1 MDILTL
7 VAIPLCFLLGA
18 LSWYIIQRFRIGKF
32 DNLASHIIHQAE
44 LRAEGICHQAE
55 MTLKEKQ
62 IAQTKELEYKW
73 QIEKRKL
80 AKEEERLQQKDDK
93 LEGRMQLVEKKLS
106 EIEKREAVLIG
117 RKAHMDEERKKID
130 EHLIELTQ
138 ILERASNLSAHEA
151 KQMLLDQIDEQVR
164 IETGR
169 FIRRSYEEA
178 ENQAE
183 IQATRIISTAIN
195 RLAASTVSELTT
207 STVSLPSDEMKGRII
222 GREGR
227 NIRSLEKATGV
238 NFVMDDTP
246 GAVVISSFDPIR
258 RHIAKLALTDLL
270 ADGRIHP
277 TRIEEAVD
285 KAQKTCLKQ
294 IHQFGED
301 AALRIGAMNLHPELI
316 TLLGKLK
323 FRYSL
328 GQNVLDHSL
337 EVAHLMGLMAGEFGL
352 DVALAKRI
360 GLLHDV
366 GKAVS
371 HEVEGTHAVIGHDLA
386 LRFGETKEVANGIG
400 CHHFEMDPLTVEAS
414 LCSSADAISASR
426 PGGRNEAVEEYVKRL
441 KKLEDLAMEFNGVE
455 KAFALQAGRELR
467 VIALPEQLN
476 DEDLTHL
483 ARDLT
488 KRIEKELQ
496 YPGKIKVT
504 ILREK
509 RVVDYAM

>member
-1 MDILTL
+1 MDI
-7 VAIPLCFLLGA
+7 FLLIA
-18 LSWYIIQRFRIGKF
+18 VPLSFLAGSLCTYLIHRFRIGKF
-32 DNLASHIIHQAE
+32 ETLASQIIYQGE
-44 LRAEGICHQAE
+44 KRAEGICHQAE
-55 MTLKEKQ
+55 LSLKEKQ

-80 AKEEERLQQKDDK
+80 AKEEERLEQKEDK
-93 LEGRMQLVEKKLS
+93 MEGRMQLVEKKLS
-106 EIEKREAVLIG
+106 DIEKREALLIA
-117 RKAHMDEERKKID
+117 RKTQVDEERKKI
-130 EHLIELTQ
+130 EEKLGELTL
-138 ILERASNLSAHEA
+138 ILEKASGLSAQEA
-151 KQMLLDQIDEQVR
+151 KQVLLDRIEEQVR
-164 IETGR
+164 METGR

-183 IQATRIISTAIN
+183 MQAARIISIAIN
-195 RLAASTVSELTT
+195 RLASSTVSELTT
-207 STVSLPSDEMKGRII
+207 STVALPSDEMKGRII

-277 TRIEEAVD
+277 TRIEEAVE
-285 KAQKTCLKQ
+285 KSEKTCQKQ
-294 IHQFGED
+294 IKQFGED
-301 AALRIGAMNLHPELI
+301 AAFRIGAMNIHPDLI

-400 CHHFEMDPLTVEAS
+400 CHHFEMDPITVEAS

-441 KKLEDLAMEFNGVE
+441 KKLEDLALEFPGVE

-467 VIALPEQLN
+467 VIALPDQLQ

-483 ARDLT
+483 ARNLT

>member
-1 MDILTL
+1 MTL
-7 VAIPLCFLLGA
+7 LIAIFLSFVSGS
-18 LSWYIIQRFRIGKF
+18 LSWYLIQRFRIGKF
-32 DNLASHIIHQAE
+32 ETLASQILYQAE
-44 LRAEGICHQAE
+44 KQAEAICHQGE
-55 MTLKEKQ
+55 INLKEKQ
-62 IAQTKELEYKW
+62 ITQTKELEYKW

-80 AKEEERLQQKDDK
+80 AKEEERIQQKEDK
-93 LEGRMQLVEKKLS
+93 LEGRMELVEKKLS
-106 EIEKREAVLIG
+106 EIEKREAILIA
-117 RKAHMDEERKKID
+117 RKMQVDEEKKKI
-130 EHLIELTQ
+130 EKMHGELAI
-138 ILERASNLSAHEA
+138 ILEKASGLSGQEA
-151 KQMLLDQIDEQVR
+151 KQMLLDQIEGQVR

-183 IQATRIISTAIN
+183 MQATKIISTAIN
-195 RLAASTVSELTT
+195 RLASSTVSELTT
-207 STVSLPSDEMKGRII
+207 STIALPNDEMKGRII

-258 RHIAKLALTDLL
+258 RHIAKLALSDLL
-270 ADGRIHP
+270 TDGRIHP

-285 KAQKTCLKQ
+285 KAQKTCQKQ
-294 IHQFGED
+294 INQFGED
-301 AALRIGAMNLHPELI
+301 AAFRIGAMNIHPELI

-337 EVAHLMGLMAGEFGL
+337 EVAQLMGLMAGEFGL
-352 DVALAKRI
+352 DVSLAKRI

-371 HEVEGTHAVIGHDLA
+371 HEVEGTHAIIGHDLA
-386 LRFGETKEVANGIG
+386 LRFGETKQVANGIG

-441 KKLEDLAMEFNGVE
+441 KKLEDLALEFSGVE
-455 KAFALQAGRELR
+455 KAFALQAGREIR
-467 VIALPEQLN
+467 VIALPDQLQ

>member
-1 MDILTL
+1 MDIFLPISIL
-7 VAIPLCFLLGA
+7 LSFLCGSLCIYL
-18 LSWYIIQRFRIGKF
+18 IQRFKKGKF
-32 DNLASHIIHQAE
+32 ETLASQILLQAE
-44 LRAEGICHQAE
+44 ERAEGICQQAE
-55 MTLKEKQ
+55 MSVKEKQ

-80 AKEEERLQQKDDK
+80 AKEEERIQQKEDK
-93 LEGRMQLVEKKLS
+93 LEGRMQLVEKKLA
-106 EIEKREAVLIG
+106 EIEKRESLLIA
-117 RKAHMDEERKKID
+117 RKSQADEEKKKI
-130 EHLIELTQ
+130 EVTLSKLTE
-138 ILERASNLSAHEA
+138 ILEKASGLSATEA
-151 KQMLLDQIDEQVR
+151 KQMFLDRIEEQVKL
-164 IETGR
+164 ETGR
-169 FIRRSYEEA
+169 YIRKCYEEA

-183 IQATRIISTAIN
+183 LQATRIISLAIN
-195 RLAASTVSELTT
+195 RLASSTVSELTT
-207 STVSLPSDEMKGRII
+207 STVTLPNEEMKGRII

-270 ADGRIHP
+270 SDGRIHP
-277 TRIEEAVD
+277 TRIEEAVE
-285 KAQKTCLKQ
+285 KASKTCQKQ
-294 IHQFGED
+294 IKQFGED
-301 AALRIGAMNLHPELI
+301 AAFRIGSMNLHPELI

-337 EVAHLMGLMAGEFGL
+337 EVAHLMGLMAEEFGL
-352 DVALAKRI
+352 NVSLAKRI
-360 GLLHDV
+360 GLLHDI

-371 HEVEGTHAVIGHDLA
+371 HEVEGTHAIIGHDLA
-386 LRFGETKEVANGIG
+386 IRFGETEQVANGIG
-400 CHHFEMDPLTVEAS
+400 CHHFEIDPITVEAS

-441 KKLEDLAMEFNGVE
+441 KKLEDLAFSFPGVE
-455 KAFALQAGRELR
+455 KAYALQAGRELR
-467 VIALPEQLN
+467 VIAIPDQLQ

-509 RVVDYAM
+509 RVIDYAM

>member
-1 MDILTL
+1 MDIFLIT
-7 VAIPLCFLLGA
+7 IPLSFLIGSLCTY
-18 LSWYIIQRFRIGKF
+18 LIQRVRIGKF
-32 DNLASHIIHQAE
+32 ETIASQIIHQGE
-44 LRAEGICHQAE
+44 KRAEGICHQAE
-55 MTLKEKQ
+55 LSLKEKQ

-80 AKEEERLQQKDDK
+80 AKEEERIQQKEDK

-106 EIEKREAVLIG
+106 DIEKREALLG
-117 RKAHMDEERKKID
+117 ARKIQVDEERKKI
-130 EHLIELTQ
+130 ESTLAELTQ
-138 ILERASNLSAHEA
+138 ILEKASGLSASEA
-151 KQMLLDQIDEQVR
+151 KQMLLDRIEDQVKM
-164 IETGR
+164 ETGR

-178 ENQAE
+178 ENHAE
-183 IQATRIISTAIN
+183 AEATRIISLAIN
-195 RLAASTVSELTT
+195 RLASSTVSELTA
-207 STVSLPSDEMKGRII
+207 STVALPNEEMKGRII

-285 KAQKTCLKQ
+285 KAQKTCQKQ
-294 IHQFGED
+294 IKQFGED
-301 AALRIGAMNLHPELI
+301 AAFRIGAMNIHPDII

-352 DVALAKRI
+352 DVAMAKRI

-371 HEVEGTHAVIGHDLA
+371 HEVEGTHAMIGHDLA

-400 CHHFEMDPLTVEAS
+400 CHHFEIDPITVEAS

-441 KKLEDLAMEFNGVE
+441 KKLEDLALEFPGVE

-467 VIALPEQLN
+467 VIALPEQLQ

-509 RVVDYAM
+509 RVIDYAM

>member
-1 MDILTL
+1 MDNILL
-7 VAIPLCFLLGA
+7 GAIPLSFLVGN
-18 LSWYIIQRFRIGKF
+18 LSWYLLQRSRIGKF
-32 DNLASHIIHQAE
+32 ETLASQIIHQAE
-44 LRAEGICHQAE
+44 LRAEGICQQGE
-55 MTLKEKQ
+55 ITLKEKQ

-80 AKEEERLQQKDDK
+80 AKEEERIQQKEDK

-106 EIEKREAVLIG
+106 DIEKREALLGARNIQV
-117 RKAHMDEERKKID
+117 DEEKKKIEEKLAD
-130 EHLIELTQ
+130 LTV
-138 ILERASNLSAHEA
+138 ILEKASGLSANEA
-151 KQMLLDQIDEQVR
+151 KQVLLDRIDEQVKM
-164 IETGR
+164 ETGR

-183 IQATRIISTAIN
+183 MQATRIISTAIN

-207 STVSLPSDEMKGRII
+207 STVALPSDEMKGRII

-270 ADGRIHP
+270 TDGRIHP
-277 TRIEEAVD
+277 TRIEEAVE
-285 KAQKTCLKQ
+285 KAEQTCIKQ
-294 IHQFGED
+294 IKQFGED
-301 AALRIGAMNLHPELI
+301 AAFRIGAINIHPELI

-337 EVAHLMGLMAGEFGL
+337 EVAQLMGLMAGEFGL
-352 DVALAKRI
+352 DVSLAKRI

-386 LRFGETKEVANGIG
+386 LRFGEAKEVANGIG
-400 CHHFEMDPLTVEAS
+400 CHHFEMDPTTVEAS

-441 KKLEDLAMEFNGVE
+441 KKLEDLALEFTGVE

-467 VIALPEQLN
+467 VIVLPDQLQ

-504 ILREK
+504 VLREK
-509 RVVDYAM
+509 KVVDYAM

>member
-1 MDILTL
+1 MEISPL
-7 VAIPLCFLLGA
+7 VLIPTSFLCGA
-18 LSWYIIQRFRIGKF
+18 FGYYLIQRFKFGKF
-32 DNLASHIIHQAE
+32 ETLASQIIHQAE
-44 LRAEGICHQAE
+44 LKAEGICHQAE
-55 MTLKEKQ
+55 LTLKEKQ

-80 AKEEERLQQKDDK
+80 AKEEERIQQKEDK
-93 LEGRMQLVEKKLS
+93 LEERMGVVEKKLS
-106 EIEKREAVLIG
+106 DIEKREALLHA
-117 RKAHMDEERKKID
+117 RKTTVEEERKKV
-130 EHLIELTQ
+130 EQTLNELAE
-138 ILERASNLSAHEA
+138 ILEKAAGLSAAEA
-151 KQMLLDQIDEQVR
+151 KQMLLDRVEEQVKM
-164 IETGR
+164 ETGR

-183 IQATRIISTAIN
+183 MQATRIISTAIN
-195 RLAASTVSELTT
+195 RLASSTVSELTT
-207 STVSLPSDEMKGRII
+207 STVALPSDEMKGRII

-277 TRIEEAVD
+277 TRIEEAVE
-285 KAQKTCLKQ
+285 KAGITCQKQVK
-294 IHQFGED
+294 QFGED
-301 AALRIGAMNLHPELI
+301 AAFRIGAINLHPELI

-371 HEVEGTHAVIGHDLA
+371 HEVEGTHAIIGHDLA

-400 CHHFEMDPLTVEAS
+400 CHHFEIDPITVEAS

-441 KKLEDLAMEFNGVE
+441 KKLEDLALEFSGVE

-467 VIALPEQLN
+467 VIALPDQLK
-476 DEDLTHL
+476 DDDLTHL

-504 ILREK
+504 VLREK
-509 RVVDYAM
+509 RVIDYAM

>member
-1 MDILTL
+1 MDIYLL
-7 VAIPLCFLLGA
+7 IAIPLSFLLG
-18 LSWYIIQRFRIGKF
+18 SFCYYIFHRIRMGKF
-32 DNLASHIIHQAE
+32 EILAQNVIHQAE
-44 LRAEGICHQAE
+44 IKGDAICHQAE
-55 MTLKEKQ
+55 ISLKEKQ

-80 AKEEERLQQKDDK
+80 AKEEERLQQKEDK

-106 EIEKREAVLIG
+106 DIEKREAILIA
-117 RKAHMDEERKKID
+117 RKTQNDEERKKI
-130 EHLIELTQ
+130 EETLVKLTEV
-138 ILERASNLSAHEA
+138 LEKASGLKPSDA
-151 KQMLLDQIDEQVR
+151 KQMLLERIEEQVKM
-164 IETGR
+164 ETGR
-169 FIRRSYEEA
+169 YIRKSLEEA

-183 IQATRIISTAIN
+183 SEAVRIISLSIN
-195 RLAASTVSELTT
+195 RLSASTVSELTT
-207 STVSLPSDEMKGRII
+207 STVALPSDEMKGRII

-227 NIRSLEKATGV
+227 NIRALEKATGV

-258 RHIAKLALTDLL
+258 RHIAKLTLTDLL
-270 ADGRIHP
+270 SDGRIHP
-277 TRIEEAVD
+277 TRIEEAVE
-285 KAQKTCLKQ
+285 KAIKTCQKQ
-294 IHQFGED
+294 IKQFGED
-301 AALRIGAMNLHPELI
+301 AAFRIGAINFHPEII

-337 EVAHLMGLMAGEFGL
+337 EVAHLMGLMAGELGL
-352 DVALAKRI
+352 DTSLAKRI
-360 GLLHDV
+360 GLLHDM

-386 LRFGETKEVANGIG
+386 LRYGESKEVANGIG
-400 CHHFEMDPLTVEAS
+400 CHHFEMDPITVEAS

-426 PGGRNEAVEEYVKRL
+426 PGGRNEAVDEYVKRL
-441 KKLEDLAMEFNGVE
+441 KKLESLALEFPGVE

-467 VIALPEQLN
+467 VIVLPEQLQ
-476 DEDLTHL
+476 DEDLIHL
-483 ARDLT
+483 ARDMT

-504 ILREK
+504 LLREK